1 MKGAKKDK
9 KNGKDGGGVV
19 AAVTKHAAGKF
30 SYVTPWISM
39 PLQNPVPRRQV
50 STHANTTM
58 SDDRANK
65 EPTSETSE
73 SPSPSG
79 QSPDLKPASVPTN
92 GSTAPSP
99 ALDAVSA
106 TSYATN
112 ATRSTSEWTRGV
124 PGLGSSPGGNLIN
137 LMGES
142 PPTQPSS
149 YEDNRGPPYGW
160 PSPRAYY
167 NGQVPSTSPPIQS
180 RRPLS
185 FHMDNQFMP
194 SDAYAPSA
202 ASIRRSSMHSQT
214 AYARGLTH
222 PPLPHQ
228 PQAHFYG
235 APDVDLDFGPK
246 TGIRAG
252 ERGYAYGFD
261 TIPRLHGTSTR
272 GKDTVVLTGYEGGL
286 EVHSVTRNGLDAIA
300 SLKGLRGGVYH
311 AKILPWTLN
320 TPGSDPSPLVA
331 VVIHGPVLPSVSP
344 EIKVDGNYA
353 AGQERSGSA
362 SPAGTEMVQ
371 RDSNGIRTTSVD
383 FYQTTVDIYSLQD
396 SRHIAVLLEGP
407 KIPLKTP
414 ITSPIFQPPPPTG
427 TLRILAEHG
436 TIVVASGQTGESWIY
451 RQTSIPHE
459 PGVEFRCAAKLWT
472 SLQQPLVD
480 PSQDTDRSRAS
491 AQRQAVR
498 APIIALRGRWIAYCP
513 AAPSSQVS
521 LRAAVPVPVQGKAPG
536 LTSLTPPQLP
546 SVISD
551 VDLPEG
557 DSIMNK
563 LMRETT
569 QEVISGAKW
578 IGERGLQAFN
588 SYWNKPAMPSQPAL
602 SPTNA
607 QSWNAPFAAR
617 GDPPQFPPT
626 HGTAAPAITKEPG
639 LVSIVDVET
648 SLNSSSIHPV
658 TTFAT
663 PGCSCLSFSPNG
675 LSLFTASTKGDVQ
688 TIWDLMR
695 IQYTKSSPLHSAA
708 VPSFSGGPRVRQ
720 IAQFSRL
727 TVARIVDVSWMKPN
741 GECVALVTE
750 RGTVHLLDLPTSAFL
765 WPPPRRRVPPQ
776 EMTANSSEGSTSAV
790 SIATGAL
797 NSAWDAARP
806 LINRSRRS
814 SSIANANVPQ
824 TTGSR
829 IVEHANYG
837 SKMLAAGISHSL
849 GKTGSAINQFRH
861 SGDNRISLPASSN
874 APGSSCVILVAN
886 RKDHSLFVLGNGFV
900 RTFPQRPRKT
910 SIAEGRQ
917 SATRFRRYK
926 DFKLP
931 LLPEDTLAPS
941 VKRLID
947 PDEYLD
953 LLDKDGDG
961 INNTMVL
968 SARRKLSR
976 HHVGAESS
984 IPQAEIES
992 SAPYQPF
999 HTDRRVALYE
1009 IAPEK
1014 STIPSLPQLPAV
1026 SVLLADTHSDDRP
1039 ARPSNK
1045 RKPKAA
1051 AATREPAAE
1060 ANGAWAFGQ
1069 SIPMDRLDTNYL
1081 SSSEEEAFAMSTDEV
1096 RALPQSAMERSVARH
1111 RDDGDEEQIV
1121 VTTRRRRGGGR
1132 SGDVDD
1138 DGFFEDDCEVLDFA
1152 DQRV

>member
-1 MKGAKKDK
+1 MHRSSSSLANVLFDH
-9 KNGKDGGGVV
+9 DR
-19 AAVTKHAAGKF
+19 
-30 SYVTPWISM
+30 TPKE
-39 PLQNPVPRRQV
+39 
-50 STHANTTM
+50 STPEA
-58 SDDRANK
+58 SDN
-65 EPTSETSE
+65 S
-73 SPSPSG
+73 SPST
-79 QSPDLKPASVPTN
+79 QSPVLKPTNVPTN
-92 GSTAPSP
+92 GNTAPSP
-99 ALDAVSA
+99 ALDAVSS
-106 TSYATN
+106 TSYTTN
-112 ATRSTSEWTRGV
+112 TTRSTNDWMRGV

-142 PPTQPSS
+142 PPTLPSS
-149 YEDNRGPPYGW
+149 YEDNPRSAPYGW
-160 PSPRAYY
+160 SSPRPYY
-167 NGQVPSTSPPIQS
+167 NGQVPSSSPPVQS

-185 FHMDNQFMP
+185 LHMDSHFLP

-202 ASIRRSSMHSQT
+202 ASLRRSSVHSQT
-214 AYARGLTH
+214 AYARGVPN

-235 APDVDLDFGPK
+235 APEVDLEFEPK
-246 TGIRAG
+246 TGIRPG

-261 TIPRLHGTSTR
+261 TLPRLHGPTAR

-286 EVHSVTRNGLDAIA
+286 EVHSITRSGLDTIA
-300 SLKGLRGGVYH
+300 SLKGLRGGVHH

-320 TPGSDPSPLVA
+320 IQGSDPSPLVA
-331 VVIHGPVLPSVSP
+331 VIVHGPVLPSGAP
-344 EIKVDGNYA
+344 EVRLDGNLGS
-353 AGQERSGSA
+353 AGPERSGAA
-362 SPAGTEMVQ
+362 SPIATDLGQ
-371 RDSNGIRTTSVD
+371 KDNNGLRTAPVE
-383 FYQTTVDIYSLQD
+383 FYQTTVDVYSLQD

-427 TLRILAEHG
+427 ALRILADHG
-436 TIVVASGQTGESWIY
+436 TMVIASGQTGESWIY
-451 RQTSIPHE
+451 RQASIPQE
-459 PGVEFRCAAKLWT
+459 PGVEFRCCGKLWT

-480 PSQDTDRSRAS
+480 PSQETNRSRAS
-491 AQRQAVR
+491 AQRQAAR
-498 APIIALRGRWIAYCP
+498 APIVALRGRWVAYCP
-513 AAPSSQVS
+513 AAPSSQMS
-521 LRAAVPVPVQGKAPG
+521 LRAAVPVPIQGKAPG
-536 LTSLTPPQLP
+536 LASLTPPQLP

-551 VDLPEG
+551 VDLPAE

-588 SYWNKPAMPSQPAL
+588 SYWNKPATPSQQAR
-602 SPTNA
+602 SPPSA
-607 QSWNAPFAAR
+607 QAWNA
-617 GDPPQFPPT
+617 PQFPPT
-626 HGTAAPAITKEPG
+626 HGTVAPAITKEPG

-648 SLNSSSIHPV
+648 SLSSSSIHPV

-663 PGCSCLSFSPNG
+663 PGCSYLSFSPNG

-695 IQYTKSSPLHSAA
+695 IQHTKSSPLQSASL
-708 VPSFSGGPRVRQ
+708 PSLSSGPRVRQ

-741 GECVALVTE
+741 GECVAMVTE
-750 RGTVHLLDLPTSAFL
+750 RGTVHLLDLPPSAL
-765 WPPPRRRVPPQ
+765 TWPPPRRRLHA
-776 EMTANSSEGSTSAV
+776 EEAMANTSEGNASAV

-814 SSIANANVPQ
+814 SSIANAHGPQ
-824 TTGSR
+824 STGSKF
-829 IVEHANYG
+829 VEHANYSG
-837 SKMLAAGISHSL
+837 KMIAAGISHSL
-849 GKTGSAINQFRH
+849 GKTGSAINQLRH
-861 SGDNRISLPASSN
+861 SGDNRIPLPSNSN

-886 RKDHSLFVLGNGFV
+886 RRDHSLFVLGDGFV

-910 SIAEGRQ
+910 STAGERQ
-917 SATRFRRYK
+917 SATRFRRYT

-931 LLPEDTLAPS
+931 LLPDDTIAPL
-941 VKRLID
+941 VKRSID

-961 INNTMVL
+961 VNNTMVL
-968 SARRKLSR
+968 TARPKLAHRNAS
-976 HHVGAESS
+976 AESS

-999 HTDRRVALYE
+999 HTDKRVALYE
-1009 IAPEK
+1009 VSVASIA
-1014 STIPSLPQLPAV
+1014 LPHAPQPPTV
-1026 SVLLADTHSDDRP
+1026 SVLLAEGPSDDRP
-1039 ARPSNK
+1039 SRGMNK
-1045 RKPKAA
+1045 RKQKA
-1051 AATREPAAE
+1051 TPAAGEQEPQTE
-1060 ANGAWAFGQ
+1060 ASSAWAFGQ
-1069 SIPMDRLDTNYL
+1069 PIPMLRVDNNFHL
-1081 SSSEEEAFAMSTDEV
+1081 SGEDEVAFAMSTDDV

-1111 RDDGDEEQIV
+1111 RDDGDEQIV

-1132 SGDVDD
+1132 NGDIDE

>member
-1 MKGAKKDK
+1 MAL
-9 KNGKDGGGVV
+9 
-19 AAVTKHAAGKF
+19 H
-30 SYVTPWISM
+30 TPLNS
-39 PLQNPVPRRQV
+39 PSCRQIA
-50 STHANTTM
+50 THANTTRKH
-58 SDDRANK
+58 SSAK
-65 EPTSETSE
+65 ESASEASE
-73 SPSPSG
+73 NSSPSV
-79 QSPDLKPASVPTN
+79 QSPELKPTNVPSN
-92 GSTAPSP
+92 GNTAPSP
-99 ALDAVSA
+99 ALDAISA

-112 ATRSTSEWTRGV
+112 TTRSTSEWMRGV

-149 YEDNRGPPYGW
+149 YEDNRGAPYGW
-160 PSPRAYY
+160 PSPRPYY
-167 NGQVPSTSPPIQS
+167 NGRVPSTSPPTQS

-185 FHMDNQFMP
+185 FQMDNNFLP
-194 SDAYAPSA
+194 SEAYAPSA
-202 ASIRRSSMHSQT
+202 TSFRRSSMHSQT
-214 AYARGLTH
+214 AYARGLTN

-235 APDVDLDFGPK
+235 APEVDLDFGAK
-246 TGIRAG
+246 AGIKPG

-261 TIPRLHGTSTR
+261 TIPRLHGTTNR

-286 EVHSVTRNGLDAIA
+286 EVHHVTKNGLDTIT

-320 TPGSDPSPLVA
+320 VQGSDPSPLVA
-331 VVIHGPVLPSVSP
+331 VVVHGPVLPSASM
-344 EIKVDGNYA
+344 EDKVVGNYTS
-353 AGQERSGSA
+353 GQERSGAA
-362 SPAGTEMVQ
+362 SPAGTDTIYK
-371 RDSNGIRTTSVD
+371 DSNGIRTASVD

-396 SRHIAVLLEGP
+396 SRHISVLLEGP

-414 ITSPIFQPPPPTG
+414 ITSPIFQAPPPTG
-427 TLRILAEHG
+427 SLRVLADNG
-436 TIVVASGQTGESWIY
+436 NIVVASGQTGESWIY
-451 RQTSIPHE
+451 RQASIPHE
-459 PGVEFRCAAKLWT
+459 PGVEFRCIGKLWT
-472 SLQQPLVD
+472 TLQQPLTD
-480 PSQDTDRSRAS
+480 PSQETDRARATV
-491 AQRQAVR
+491 QRQTAK

-513 AAPSSQVS
+513 AAPSSQMS

-536 LTSLTPPQLP
+536 LSSLTPPQLP

-551 VDLPEG
+551 VDLPAA

-588 SYWNKPAMPSQPAL
+588 NYWNKSASQAQPAR

-607 QSWNAPFAAR
+607 QFWNAPFPAR
-617 GDPPQFPPT
+617 AEAPQFPPT
-626 HGTAAPAITKEPG
+626 HGTLAPAITKEPG

-663 PGCSCLSFSPNG
+663 SGCSFLSFCPNG

-688 TIWDLMR
+688 TIWDLLR
-695 IQYTKSSPLHSAA
+695 IQYTKSSTLQSPVLS
-708 VPSFSGGPRVRQ
+708 SLSSGPRVRQ
-720 IAQFSRL
+720 TAQFSRM

-741 GECVALVTE
+741 GECVAMVTE
-750 RGTVHLLDLPTSAFL
+750 RGTVHLLELPSSAFF
-765 WPPPRRRVPPQ
+765 WPPPRRRLLPQ
-776 EMTANSSEGSTSAV
+776 ETTTNNPESGTTAA
-790 SIATGAL
+790 SIAAGAL

-814 SSIANANVPQ
+814 SSIANANMPQ
-824 TTGSR
+824 TAGSK

-837 SKMLAAGISHSL
+837 SKMIAAGISHSL
-849 GKTGSAINQFRH
+849 GKTGTAINQLRH
-861 SGDNRISLPASSN
+861 SGDNRISLPSGSN

-886 RKDHSLFVLGNGFV
+886 RKDHSLFVLGDSFV
-900 RTFPQRPRKT
+900 RTFPQRPRKAST
-910 SIAEGRQ
+910 AEGRHG
-917 SATRFRRYK
+917 ATRFRRYK

-931 LLPEDTLAPS
+931 SLPDDHIAPS
-941 VKRLID
+941 VKRLVD

-953 LLDKDGDG
+953 LLDKDGDV
-961 INNTMVL
+961 NNTMVL
-968 SARRKLSR
+968 NARPKLSR
-976 HHVGAESS
+976 HHVSADSS

-999 HTDRRVALYE
+999 HTDKRVGLYE
-1009 IAPEK
+1009 FALQRAATAAV
-1014 STIPSLPQLPAV
+1014 SQLPTV
-1026 SVLLADTHSDDRP
+1026 SVLLADTHLDDRP
-1039 ARPSNK
+1039 PRPSNR
-1045 RKPKAA
+1045 RKTKAGTTA
-1051 AATREPAAE
+1051 KEPVGSME
-1060 ANGAWAFGQ
+1060 GAWAFGQ
-1069 SIPMDRLDTNYL
+1069 PVAMNRLDNNHL
-1081 SSSEEEAFAMSTDEV
+1081 MSRDEEAFAMSTDDV
-1096 RALPQSAMERSVARH
+1096 RALPQSAIERSVAH
-1111 RDDGDEEQIV
+1111 HKDNGEEEQIV

-1132 SGDVDD
+1132 NGDIDD

>member
-1 MKGAKKDK
+1 MVGHR
-9 KNGKDGGGVV
+9 V
-19 AAVTKHAAGKF
+19 
-30 SYVTPWISM
+30 
-39 PLQNPVPRRQV
+39 
-50 STHANTTM
+50 
-58 SDDRANK
+58 NK
-65 EPTSETSE
+65 EPASETSE
-73 SPSPSG
+73 SSSPSI
-79 QSPDLKPASVPTN
+79 QSPDLKPANVPTN
-92 GSTAPSP
+92 GNTAPSP
-99 ALDAVSA
+99 ALDAISA

-112 ATRSTSEWTRGV
+112 TTRSTSEWMRGV

-160 PSPRAYY
+160 PSPRPYY
-167 NGQVPSTSPPIQS
+167 NGQGPSTSPPVQS

-194 SDAYAPSA
+194 SDTYAASA

-214 AYARGLTH
+214 TYARGLTN

-235 APDVDLDFGPK
+235 APEVDLDFGPK
-246 TGIRAG
+246 TGMRAG
-252 ERGYAYGFD
+252 EEGYAYGFD
-261 TIPRLHGTSTR
+261 TIPRLQGISAR
-272 GKDTVVLTGYEGGL
+272 GRDTVVLTGYEGGL
-286 EVHSVTRNGLDAIA
+286 EVHSVTKNGLDTVAN
-300 SLKGLRGGVYH
+300 LKGLRGGVYH

-320 TPGSDPSPLVA
+320 AAGSDPSPLVA
-331 VVIHGPVLPSVSP
+331 VVVHGPVLPSVPP
-344 EIKVDGNYA
+344 EVRVDGNYA
-353 AGQERSGSA
+353 VGQERSGSA
-362 SPAGTEMVQ
+362 SPAGTDMVQ
-371 RDSNGIRTTSVD
+371 RDSNGIRTASVD
-383 FYQTTVDIYSLQD
+383 FYQTTVDVYSLQD
-396 SRHIAVLLEGP
+396 SRLVAVLLEGP
-407 KIPLKTP
+407 KMPLKTP
-414 ITSPIFQPPPPTG
+414 ITSPIFQRPPPTG
-427 TLRILAEHG
+427 ALRILAESG
-436 TIVVASGQTGESWIY
+436 NIVVASGQTGESWVY
-451 RQTSIPHE
+451 RQTIIPHE
-459 PGVEFRCAAKLWT
+459 PGIEFRCAAKLWT

-480 PSQDTDRSRAS
+480 PSQDGDRSRAS
-491 AQRQAVR
+491 VQRQAVR

-521 LRAAVPVPVQGKAPG
+521 LRAAVSAPVQGKAPG

-551 VDLPEG
+551 VDLPAG

-588 SYWNKPAMPSQPAL
+588 NYWNKPAIPAQPAL
-602 SPTNA
+602 SPTHA

-617 GDPPQFPPT
+617 GEAPQFPPT
-626 HGTAAPAITKEPG
+626 HGTAAPAISKEPG

-648 SLNSSSIHPV
+648 SLNSTSIHPV

-663 PGCSCLSFSPNG
+663 PGCSFLSFSPNG
-675 LSLFTASTKGDVQ
+675 LSLFAASTKGDVQ

-720 IAQFSRL
+720 VAQFSRL

-741 GECVALVTE
+741 GECVAMVTE
-750 RGTVHLLDLPTSAFL
+750 RGTVHLLDLPTTAFL
-765 WPPPRRRVPPQ
+765 WPPPRRRLRAQ
-776 EMTANSSEGSTSAV
+776 ETTANTSEGSTSAV

-824 TTGSR
+824 TTGSKF
-829 IVEHANYG
+829 VEHANYG
-837 SKMLAAGISHSL
+837 GKMIAAGISHSL

-861 SGDNRISLPASSN
+861 SGDNRISLPSSSN

-886 RKDHSLFVLGNGFV
+886 RRDHSLFVLGDGFV
-900 RTFPQRPRKT
+900 RTFPQRPRKI
-910 SIAEGRQ
+910 SSAEGKQ

-931 LLPEDTLAPS
+931 LLPDDTIAPS

-953 LLDKDGDG
+953 LMDKDGDG
-961 INNTMVL
+961 VNNTMVL
-968 SARRKLSR
+968 NARPKLTR
-976 HHVGAESS
+976 HHLGAESS

-1009 IAPEK
+1009 ITPEK
-1014 STIPSLPQLPAV
+1014 ATIPSASQLPTV
-1026 SVLLADTHSDDRP
+1026 SVLLADTHLDEQL
-1039 ARPSNK
+1039 ARPSGQ
-1045 RKPKAA
+1045 RKPKVK
-1051 AATREPAAE
+1051 AATKESTGE
-1060 ANGAWAFGQ
+1060 TNGAWTFGQ
-1069 SIPMDRLDTNYL
+1069 TIPVDRLDTNYL
-1081 SSSEEEAFAMSTDEV
+1081 LSSDEEAFAMSTDEV